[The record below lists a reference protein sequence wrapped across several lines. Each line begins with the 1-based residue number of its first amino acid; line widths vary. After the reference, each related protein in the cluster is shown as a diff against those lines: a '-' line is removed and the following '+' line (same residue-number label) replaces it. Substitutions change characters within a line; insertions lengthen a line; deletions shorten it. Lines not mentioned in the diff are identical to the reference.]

1 MRSRFQFI
9 VMIATALVVSGCVYT
24 SPEVQQMSQS
34 FSHRHPDYVVRST
47 KGREINV
54 MREAVEIE
62 FDAPDNLKNHG
73 HADLIFDKQAD
84 GSWICV
90 SQEISMWT
98 K

>member
-1 MRSRFQFI
+1 
-9 VMIATALVVSGCVYT
+9 MIAMALIVSGCAHT
-24 SPEVQQMSQS
+24 SPELQQMSQS
-34 FSHRHPDYVVRST
+34 FSHSHPDYVVRSA
-47 KGREINV
+47 KGREISAT
-54 MREAVEIE
+54 REAVKIE
-62 FDAPDNLKNHG
+62 FDAPDNLKNRG